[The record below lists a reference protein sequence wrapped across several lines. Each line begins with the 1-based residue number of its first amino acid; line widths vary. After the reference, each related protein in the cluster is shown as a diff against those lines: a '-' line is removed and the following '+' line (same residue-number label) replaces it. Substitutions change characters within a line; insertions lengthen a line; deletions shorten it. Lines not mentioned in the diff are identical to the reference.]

1 MLFFV
6 SLISM
11 CLGVFF
17 SILYGLFWRHQWDP
31 SHVMYHLRLVSFLI
45 FSLDDLSIGVSGVVK
60 PPPIF
65 VLLSVLFFCLLV
77 FGLTYMF
84 LLPFYN
90 CLGLILWIFFLLL
103 YFLTI
108 EVHLTFVVKLVWW
121 YWILLTF
128 ACLKSF
134 WFFHQFWLG
143 SLPGT
148 VILVVDFSLSVL

>member
-1 MLFFV
+1 
-6 SLISM
+6 
-11 CLGVFF
+11 
-17 SILYGLFWRHQWDP
+17 
-31 SHVMYHLRLVSFLI
+31 MYHLRLVSFLI

-77 FGLTYMF
+77 FVLTYMF

-121 YWILLTF
+121 Y
-128 ACLKSF
+128 
-134 WFFHQFWLG
+134 
-143 SLPGT
+143 
-148 VILVVDFSLSVL
+148 